1 MGSDDLR
8 ISDLERSQ
16 DLYSIY
22 RKLGIKDFFD
32 LVY

>member
-8 ISDLERSQ
+8 IISDLERSQ

-32 LVY
+32 LV